1 MSAEHAQKCEY
12 NALFNQTKSKS
23 VYCLYKGLFLLF
35 QFGWN
40 LDFLRKKFYNINY
53 CCQLITHNGAKTE
66 AEAEAEVETERG
78 CC

>member
-35 QFGWN
+35 QFG
-40 LDFLRKKFYNINY
+40 
-53 CCQLITHNGAKTE
+53 
-66 AEAEAEVETERG
+66 
-78 CC
+78 